1 MACDCQSPK
10 TGFLF
15 TRQYCEKCGEKMMK
29 HDWTVKHPLDA
40 VESAL
45 VDASNALNNVDD
57 DVAEHIQY
65 SRIDNAIDDALQLV
79 QAQIRADLDPP
90 DPRD

>member
-1 MACDCQSPK
+1 M
-10 TGFLF
+10 T
-15 TRQYCEKCGEKMMK
+15 
-29 HDWTVKHPLDA
+29 KHPLDA

-65 SRIDNAIDDALQLV
+65 SRIDNAIDDALRLV
-79 QAQIRADLDPP
+79 QAQIRYDLDPP